1 MNVFSNYVEKERWEK
16 SLSDLSH
23 LDFTLF
29 YDYKP
34 NQYEI
39 GLSPINIFIA
49 CEPNEYFGNH
59 DFAIHNSGVFNF
71 ILTWSSK
78 VLNNTSNSILSLYG
92 ESWWQDKLFEYN
104 ETNKEFKVSF
114 LRGNLLKLP
123 GHYQRF
129 ELFDRQ
135 NEIKTPIQFW
145 DKLGERGVDNFETW
159 RQYKIDSFRP
169 YQYSVC
175 IENTSHENYFT
186 EKITD
191 CILNKTIPIYWGC
204 SNIGDFY
211 NSEGIIQVQNAD
223 EMIKVINNLDPEYY
237 NNILDIVEENYNK
250 AFKYK
255 DYVGNVSKQIKEI
268 FKFNNLI

>member
-1 MNVFSNYVEKERWEK
+1 MYIFSNYVEKERWEK

-29 YDYKP
+29 YDYQP
-34 NQYEI
+34 NQNEI
-39 GLSPINIFIA
+39 NLSPINIFIA

-59 DFAIHNSGVFNF
+59 DFVIYNQHAFNF

-78 VLNNTSNSILSLYG
+78 VLNNASNSILSLYG
-92 ESWWQDKLFEYN
+92 ESWWQDRTFKYE
-104 ETNKEFKVSF
+104 ETHKEFKVSF

-135 NEIKTPIQFW
+135 NEITTPIQFW
-145 DKLGERGVDNFETW
+145 DKLGERGVDSFEQW

-211 NSEGIIQVQNAD
+211 NSKGIIQVKNAD
-223 EMIKVINNLDPEYY
+223 EIIKVINNLDSNYY
-237 NNILDIVEENYNK
+237 NSILDVIEENYQK
-250 AFKYK
+250 AFQYK
-255 DYVGNVSKQIKEI
+255 DYTGNVANQIKEI
-268 FKFNNLI
+268 FKYNNLI

>member
-1 MNVFSNYVEKERWEK
+1 MNIFSNYIEVERWK
-16 SLSDLSH
+16 KALQDLSH

-29 YDYKP
+29 YDYQP
-34 NQYEI
+34 TQEQI
-39 GLSPINIFIA
+39 LLSPINIFIA
-49 CEPNEYFGNH
+49 CEPNEYFNNH
-59 DFAIHNSGVFNF
+59 DFAIQNQEVFSF
-71 ILTWSSK
+71 ILTWSTK
-78 VLNNTSNSILSLYG
+78 ILNNTPNSVFSVYG
-92 ESWWQDKLFEYN
+92 ESWWQDNFYEYE

-129 ELFDRQ
+129 ELFNRQ

-145 DKLGERGVDNFETW
+145 DKLGERGDFNRW
-159 RQYKIDSFRP
+159 RQDKINSFRP

-175 IENTSHENYFT
+175 IENTSHENYFS

-211 NSEGIIQVQNAD
+211 NSKGIIQVKNAD
-223 EMIKVINNLDPEYY
+223 EIIKVINNLDSQYY
-237 NNILDIVEENYNK
+237 YSILNIIEENYQK

-255 DYVGNVSKQIKEI
+255 DYIGNIKKQIVEI
-268 FKFNNLI
+268 FEINNII

>member
-1 MNVFSNYVEKERWEK
+1 MNIFSNYVEKERWEK
-16 SLSDLSH
+16 SLADLSH

-29 YDYKP
+29 YDYQP
-34 NQYEI
+34 NQNEI
-39 GLSPINIFIA
+39 SLSPVNIFIA

-59 DFAIHNSGVFNF
+59 DFAIQNQQAFSF
-71 ILTWSSK
+71 ILTWSTK
-78 VLNNTSNSILSLYG
+78 VLNNTSNAVFSPYG
-92 ESWWQDKLFEYN
+92 ESWWQDRAFKYE

-129 ELFDRQ
+129 ELFERQ
-135 NEIKTPIQFW
+135 NEIKNPIQFW
-145 DKLGERGVDNFETW
+145 DKLGERGLDNFETW

-175 IENTSHENYFT
+175 IENSSHENYFT

-211 NSEGIIQVQNAD
+211 NPKGIIQVRNAD
-223 EMIKVINNLDPEYY
+223 EIIKVINNLDPQYY
-237 NNILDIVEENYNK
+237 DHILDIIEENYQK
-250 AFKYK
+250 AFEYK
-255 DYVGNVSKQIKEI
+255 DYTGNIAKQIKDI
-268 FKFNNLI
+268 FNYNNLI